1 MDKIILSVVLI
12 FFVMKKMLFLTVLWG
27 VGASQLF
34 AMAKGQEG
42 YFASFVPYLVEHVK
56 QERQTEAVKEEEID
70 KFYREAEKCGE
81 LSLIEIMSQEKK
93 NKESLI
99 DDWRQHIKKER
110 EAGVSLK
117 HKDPT
122 KTKDFALQLLYW
134 KMVSHKECPKEY
146 LFDKKNT
153 ILLSDEFA

>member
-93 NKESLI
+93 NKEV
-99 DDWRQHIKKER
+99 H
-110 EAGVSLK
+110 
-117 HKDPT
+117 
-122 KTKDFALQLLYW
+122 
-134 KMVSHKECPKEY
+134 
-146 LFDKKNT
+146 
-153 ILLSDEFA
+153 